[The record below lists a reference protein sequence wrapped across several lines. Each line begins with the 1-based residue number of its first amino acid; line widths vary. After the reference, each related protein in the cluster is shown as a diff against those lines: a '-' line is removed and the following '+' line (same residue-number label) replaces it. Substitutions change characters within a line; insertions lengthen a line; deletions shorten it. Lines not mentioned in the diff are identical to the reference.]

1 MEIGGPYHS
10 VPVQLPNVALLQM
23 LLSPGDVMTL
33 GKILNELFSGPATR
47 KESCLGAR
55 ETPLDIGDEAVV
67 GARGTEVIRILKIQ
81 GLVGSACREVVSMNA
96 THDKWNE

>member
-10 VPVQLPNVALLQM
+10 VPVQLPNGALLQM

-81 GLVGSACREVVSMNA
+81 GLVGSTWGVVSMNPSR
-96 THDKWNE
+96 DK

>member
-10 VPVQLPNVALLQM
+10 VAVQLPIGALLQM

-81 GLVGSACREVVSMNA
+81 GLVGSAWGVVSMNPSR
-96 THDKWNE
+96 DK